1 MNGKIGNRFSGY
13 FIKTLDK
20 FHVFKINLFGPGLF
34 GAGDGWY
41 EIGCEKNKG

>member
-1 MNGKIGNRFSGY
+1 MNGKIGNRFSEY